1 MTPVADLV
9 LLVGLFFIAAGVVG
23 VLRLPDFYTRLHA
36 LGKSD
41 TLGVALTVGA
51 LALRS
56 GATLTS
62 LKILLIVAFVT
73 LANPT
78 ATHALGR
85 ALLKVPYLAMP
96 NLLAGEELFPE
107 FIQSAANADNLAE
120 AGLRLLRN
128 KAERTRILDGLDRVA
143 NRLGQ
148 PGAAPR
154 AAQVIL
160 STLE

>member
-1 MTPVADLV
+1 MIPVADLV

-51 LALRS
+51 LALRG

-62 LKILLIVAFVT
+62 VKILLIVAFVT

-85 ALLKVPYLAMP
+85 AAYR
-96 NLLAGEELFPE
+96 AGIALW
-107 FIQSAANADNLAE
+107 
-120 AGLRLLRN
+120 RR
-128 KAERTRILDGLDRVA
+128 
-143 NRLGQ
+143 
-148 PGAAPR
+148 
-154 AAQVIL
+154 
-160 STLE
+160 

>member
-9 LLVGLFFIAAGVVG
+9 LLIGLFFIAAGVVG

-51 LALRS
+51 LALRG

-62 LKILLIVAFVT
+62 VKILLIVAFVT

-85 ALLKVPYLAMP
+85 AAYR
-96 NLLAGEELFPE
+96 AG
-107 FIQSAANADNLAE
+107 I
-120 AGLRLLRN
+120 
-128 KAERTRILDGLDRVA
+128 
-143 NRLGQ
+143 
-148 PGAAPR
+148 APWR
-154 AAQVIL
+154 R
-160 STLE
+160 

>member
-1 MTPVADLV
+1 MIPVADLV

-51 LALRS
+51 LALRG

-62 LKILLIVAFVT
+62 VKILLIVAFVT

-85 ALLKVPYLAMP
+85 AAYR
-96 NLLAGEELFPE
+96 AG
-107 FIQSAANADNLAE
+107 I
-120 AGLRLLRN
+120 
-128 KAERTRILDGLDRVA
+128 
-143 NRLGQ
+143 
-148 PGAAPR
+148 APWR
-154 AAQVIL
+154 R
-160 STLE
+160 